1 MSLMD
6 GVRAM
11 LDIGQ
16 VTFIFLL
23 DSGDILL
30 KNGMEF
36 LISRN
41 KCNVSESP

>member
-1 MSLMD
+1 MSLID

-23 DSGDILL
+23 YSGDILL

-36 LISRN
+36 FIFRN
-41 KCNVSESP
+41 KCNVNESP